1 MMMMGLMLI
10 WRVQVLESSN
20 ELEQCRQRES
30 RYLAV
35 EEAAAQ
41 KLWSVGH
48 SYLRNDDA
56 SQLDDA
62 LDNVRS
68 IVQQY
73 AADVIEFNK
82 DNYDG
87 RNCSLM
93 GTENGVECDWSLV
106 GSMLFSITVYT
117 TVGLCTPFPS
127 FLYLRIDTN
136 SSSSSFPRV
145 RCAGFESSKIT
156 DRVVQNRPI
165 ERNSV

>member
-1 MMMMGLMLI
+1 VVVVVVVVVVMMMMMGLMLI

-93 GTENGVECDWSLV
+93 GTENGVEYDWSLV

-136 SSSSSFPRV
+136 
-145 RCAGFESSKIT
+145 
-156 DRVVQNRPI
+156 
-165 ERNSV
+165 